1 MFLASNSGYSE
12 IVEYL
17 LGLGVD
23 PNESS
28 SLTRSCFQQALFRA
42 HKEIVVLLLEHGY
55 KVTDEDRVD
64 LDLYVMDLYQEDDV
78 EMLKYLLARALIT
91 KEKILEAVK
100 KVNEWRATYR
110 IQQLEQQQKE
120 GEKESIAIEKIDGKI
135 ESSGDDLEDGTIV
148 AKLDDLKLDIDAD
161 YPTTLDELDA
171 YLNSNQKEIINLS
184 DENEELK

>member
-17 LGLGVD
+17 LSLGVD

-55 KVTDEDRVD
+55 KVTEEDRVD
-64 LDLYVMDLYQEDDV
+64 LDLYIMDLYQEDDV
-78 EMLKYLLARALIT
+78 EMLKYLLARDLIT
-91 KEKILEAVK
+91 KEKILDAVK
-100 KVNEWRATYR
+100 RVNDWRATYR
-110 IQQLEQQQKE
+110 TQQLEQEQKQKN
-120 GEKESIAIEKIDGKI
+120 KENVTDDKMEVSTAAY
-135 ESSGDDLEDGTIV
+135 DLEDETLV
-148 AKLDDLKLDIDAD
+148 ATLNDLKLEINPD
-161 YPTTLDELDA
+161 YPTNLDELDV